1 MALTPLHDRVL
12 VRLLDAETKSPG
24 GIVIPDA
31 AKEKPTTGEVLA
43 TGNGRITTEGAVIP
57 LTVKVGNRVMFG
69 QYSGQKVKVDG
80 EELTVLKEDD
90 ILAIVE

>member
-1 MALTPLHDRVL
+1 
-12 VRLLDAETKSPG
+12 
-24 GIVIPDA
+24 
-31 AKEKPTTGEVLA
+31 
-43 TGNGRITTEGAVIP
+43 
-57 LTVKVGNRVMFG
+57 MFG